1 MRISDWSSDVCS
13 SDLAA
18 ALELGM
24 DVLIEV
30 HDEAELDRA
39 LRLRSPLVGV
49 NNRNLRTLAVD
60 LATTERLAPRISAD
74 RVLVCESGIRRSE
87 EHTSELQ
94 SPMRNSYAGFGLKKT
109 NNTTMR

>member
-1 MRISDWSSDVCS
+1 MAAVDDALAAEIE
-13 SDLAA
+13 AA

-49 NNRNLRTLAVD
+49 HNRNLRTPAVD
-60 LATTERLAPRISAD
+60 PATTERPAPRNGAHPLLGSERGHPPPAQLD
-74 RVLVCESGIRRSE
+74 RRAQAAPHS
-87 EHTSELQ
+87 
-94 SPMRNSYAGFGLKKT
+94 SPHGRPCAE
-109 NNTTMR
+109 

>member
-49 NNRNLRTLAVD
+49 NNRNLRTPAAD
-60 LATTERLAPRISAD
+60 LATTERLATRIGAE
-74 RVLVCESGIRRSE
+74 RVLVCESGIRTPADLARLNKFAA
-87 EHTSELQ
+87 HRF
-94 SPMRNSYAGFGLKKT
+94 P
-109 NNTTMR
+109 